1 MDTARPPVYHPA
13 MDDPTRTDPAR
24 TGGDTPPLTLLIASF
39 LEPDQVQ
46 RIRDAHPDLRVIDRP
61 DLLAPPRYPGDHSG
75 GPFTRTTEQETEW
88 RSLLAQADILFDF
101 DRTHKDDL
109 PAVAPR
115 VRWIQSTSSGIG
127 PFVQRLGYAQR
138 MPHTLITRAS
148 GVHAQPLAEF
158 CLMVMLM
165 HTRRHDLMA
174 AQQAERRWERFAGS
188 DLQGRTLVVVGLGGV
203 GAEVARMSAA
213 LGLKVVGV
221 GRTPDGARYGDLP
234 LERYV
239 PVASL
244 DSVLPQA
251 DFLVLIVPH
260 TPATEGLIGAERLA
274 ALPRGAVL
282 INIGRGD
289 LVDEEALVEALRSG
303 HLGGAGLDVFRE
315 EPLSETSPLWTLP
328 NVLVSPHSA
337 STSHRENERITD
349 LFLDNLAR
357 FRAGEPLR
365 NVLTPQ

>member
-1 MDTARPPVYHPA
+1 MDSGPPSVYHPA
-13 MDDPTRTDPAR
+13 MDDPTQGDPAR
-24 TGGDTPPLTLLIASF
+24 GRGDAPPLTLLIASF
-39 LEPDQVQ
+39 LEALQAE
-46 RIRDAHPDLRVIDRP
+46 RIRTAHPDLRVMYRP
-61 DLLAPPRYPGDHSG
+61 DLIAPSRYPGDHSG
-75 GPFTRTTEQETEW
+75 GPFNRTPEQEAEW
-88 RSLLAQADILFDF
+88 RGLLAQADILFDF

-109 PAVAPR
+109 PTVAPR

-127 PFVQRLGYAQR
+127 PFVKRLGYAER
-138 MPHTLITRAS
+138 MPHTVITRAS

-174 AQQAERRWERFAGS
+174 QQQAERRWERFAGS
-188 DLQGRTLVVVGLGGV
+188 DLQRRTVVVVGLGGV

-213 LGLKVVGV
+213 LGLRVVGV
-221 GRTPDGARYGDLP
+221 GRTPDGARYRDLP

-239 PVASL
+239 PVESL
-244 DSVLPQA
+244 EEVLPEA
-251 DFLVLIVPH
+251 EFLVLIVPH
-260 TPATEGLIGAERLA
+260 TSATEGLMGRDRLR

-289 LVDEEALVEALRSG
+289 LVDEDALVEVLRSG

-315 EPLSETSPLWTLP
+315 EPLPESSPLWELP

-365 NVLTPQ
+365 NVLEPE